1 MGSSTGSMLVD
12 NKNTLQGIF
21 AECPLLVA
29 THCEDEETV
38 RANVLKYTTEYGDSL
53 TAIHHPMI
61 RNVEACYRSSSMAV
75 ELATRYNTRLHILH
89 ISTAKE
95 TALFRNDIPLEAKR
109 ITSEACIHHLWF
121 CDEDYAEKG
130 NFIKWNPAIKS
141 SDDRAAIWEAV
152 LNNRIDVIAT
162 DHAPHTLEEKQQV
175 YSKAPAGGPLVQHTL
190 IAMLDFYHQGK
201 ITLDRI
207 AEKMSHAVANLFNIE
222 KRGFVREGYYADLVL
237 VDLNKN
243 YFVDRPSLL
252 YKCGWSPFEGHT
264 FRSSI
269 ESTWVNGNLVY
280 NQGQIIEG
288 TRGQRLRFNR

>member
-1 MGSSTGSMLVD
+1 
-12 NKNTLQGIF
+12 
-21 AECPLLVA
+21 
-29 THCEDEETV
+29 
-38 RANVLKYTTEYGDSL
+38 
-53 TAIHHPMI
+53 
-61 RNVEACYRSSSMAV
+61 
-75 ELATRYNTRLHILH
+75 
-89 ISTAKE
+89 
-95 TALFRNDIPLEAKR
+95 LEAKR